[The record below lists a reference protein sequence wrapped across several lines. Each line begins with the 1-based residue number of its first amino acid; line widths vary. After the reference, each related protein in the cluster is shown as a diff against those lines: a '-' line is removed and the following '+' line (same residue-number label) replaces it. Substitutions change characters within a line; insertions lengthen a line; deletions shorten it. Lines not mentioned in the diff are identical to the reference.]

1 MTTTTELSGIQKA
14 AILVVTLGADASA
27 DLFKRLNDAEIEE
40 LTTEISRLGEVS
52 SNVTKTVLEEF
63 SSLADTRSYILRGG
77 LNYVR
82 EVLKKAFP
90 ANKADDV
97 MTRLRVLLQ
106 PAPFAA
112 MRKTDP
118 RQLCDFIR
126 REHPQTVALILA
138 NLEPSVASVVLSNL
152 PAEMRTQIVLRL
164 ARMDT
169 TSPEVV
175 KSIGQV
181 LEKRMASLLN
191 QEVALVGGVKTVAD
205 ILNRIDRSA
214 EKQIF
219 ESLEQTNSQLAEDIR
234 RLMFTFDDIVRLEDR
249 SVQRVL
255 MEVEQEDLAKALKA
269 AGEPVRERIY
279 QNLSER
285 ARTMLK
291 QEIDYLGPV
300 RLKDVEDAQ
309 MRIVQTIRAL
319 ESEGEVFIP
328 GKESEEIVA

>member
-1 MTTTTELSGIQKA
+1 MPATAELSGIQKA
-14 AILVVTLGADASA
+14 AVLVVTLGADACA
-27 DLFKRLNDAEIEE
+27 DIFKRLSDPEVED
-40 LTTEISRLGEVS
+40 LTTEISRLGELS
-52 SNVTKTVLEEF
+52 SDVTKAVLEEF
-63 SSLADTRSYILRGG
+63 SSLADSRSYILRGG

-90 ANKADDV
+90 PNKAEDV

-118 RQLCDFIR
+118 RQLSDFIR

-138 NLEPSVASVVLSNL
+138 NLEPDVAAVVLSNL
-152 PAEMRTQIVLRL
+152 PPEMRIQVVLRL

-219 ESLEQTNSQLAEDIR
+219 ESLEQTNTRLAEDIR
-234 RLMFTFDDIVRLEDR
+234 RLMFTFDDIIRLDDR
-249 SVQRVL
+249 SIQRVL
-255 MEVEQEDLAKALKA
+255 LEVEQDDLAKALKA
-269 AGEPVRERIY
+269 AGEPVRLRIF

-300 RLKDVEDAQ
+300 RLKDVEEAQ

-319 ESEGEVFIP
+319 EAEREVFIP
-328 GKESEEIVA
+328 GKESEEALV

>member
-1 MTTTTELSGIQKA
+1 MPDTIELSGMQKA
-14 AILVVTLGADASA
+14 AILVVTLGAEASA
-27 DLFKRLNDAEIEE
+27 DIFKRLADPEIEE
-40 LTTEISRLGEVS
+40 LTTEISRLGELS
-52 SNVTKTVLEEF
+52 SDVTKGVLEEF

-90 ANKADDV
+90 PNKAEDV

-112 MRKTDP
+112 MRRTDP
-118 RQLCDFIR
+118 RQLSDFIR

-138 NLEPSVASVVLSNL
+138 NLEPDVAAVVLSNL
-152 PAEMRTQIVLRL
+152 PAEMRIQVVLRL

-181 LEKRMASLLN
+181 LEKRLASLLN

-219 ESLEQTNSQLAEDIR
+219 ESLEQTNTRLAEDIR

-249 SVQRVL
+249 SIQRVL
-255 MEVEQEDLAKALKA
+255 LEVEQEDLAKALKA
-269 AGEPVRERIY
+269 AGEPVRLRVF

-300 RLKDVEDAQ
+300 RLKDVEEAQ

-319 ESEGEVFIP
+319 EGEGEVFIP
-328 GKESEEIVA
+328 GKEGEETLV